1 MEISNWNKSRP
12 KTKHFRQ
19 FMSSGFCMYLKVIYI
34 RALTGLWMCFMIAA
48 QTDTKVAVHLKI
60 LNISNKI
67 LTSIPKWTGN
77 QWRDV
82 ISWFHDFQY
91 QWKDELLYS
100 WLTAGGT
107 EIVILYQSRSNKVV
121 QVGSDKRVFPGPF
134 EEVRTLSWQW
144 LWVDKRNGTIVNGVL
159 HI

>member
-19 FMSSGFCMYLKVIYI
+19 FMSSGFLKVIYI

-67 LTSIPKWTGN
+67 LTSIPKWTRN

-82 ISWFHDFQY
+82 FMISSTSEKMNCCILDLQQVAQRWLFCTKVEVIKSSRREVIKGFFQAVLRKSGLY
-91 QWKDELLYS
+91 LGNDSELIK
-100 WLTAGGT
+100 
-107 EIVILYQSRSNKVV
+107 EMV
-121 QVGSDKRVFPGPF
+121 Q
-134 EEVRTLSWQW
+134 
-144 LWVDKRNGTIVNGVL
+144 
-159 HI
+159 